1 MTPSLVDVQLPE
13 SGQLVDEILRE
24 VGDEVGGEVELLDLV
39 PLREQPGG
47 QFNSIYEPPK
57 IGFPNGICAVQN
69 DS

>member
-39 PLREQPGG
+39 PLREQPAGG
-47 QFNSIYEPPK
+47 QFNRIFKPPK
-57 IGFPNGICAVQN
+57 IGFPNGIY
-69 DS
+69 